1 MKRRLLR
8 EEASLGTKDLH
19 KRRLWNARKRA
30 FLAGGE
36 CDNVGPVRQFVRDLL
51 GHDATVRPFMD
62 STGGVCT
69 VQIQWRGR
77 TYFAKQ
83 LTRQQHDYYVA
94 HEDAIRPV
102 HAPYELH
109 RHEDLYFQLMP
120 AWGRMVR
127 KSDDMEP
134 VRWAIRQLR
143 LLHAQGVFHGDIIAD
158 TMRINY
164 TNILERR
171 GEYRLIDFGPPSVE
185 PPATVN
191 LDAEL
196 KTEKVRLAAYESSAV
211 PRQPTKRPRPG
222 PGLVPGKTRRR
233 IMF

>member
-8 EEASLGTKDLH
+8 EEASLGTKNLH
-19 KRRLWNARKRA
+19 KRRSWNARKRA

-36 CDNVGPVRQFVRDLL
+36 CDNVEPVWQFVAARL
-51 GHDATVRPFMD
+51 GTDATVQPLD
-62 STGGVCT
+62 TIGGLCT
-69 VQIQWRGR
+69 ARVQWRGR
-77 TYFAKQ
+77 TYYAKQ
-83 LTRQQHDYYVA
+83 LTREQHDYYITND
-94 HEDAIRPV
+94 DAIRPV

-109 RHEDLYFQLMP
+109 RHAGLYFQLMP
-120 AWGRMVR
+120 AWGQMVR

-164 TNILERR
+164 TNILEHR

-196 KTEKVRLAAYESSAV
+196 ETEKVRVAAYESSAV
-211 PRQPTKRPRPG
+211 PRQPTKRPRPS
-222 PGLVPGKTRRR
+222 PGLVVPGKTRRR